1 MSQIAIE
8 GRIPNHLVEQI
19 QEIREILR
27 QIKTSS

>member
-19 QEIREILR
+19 EEIREILR
-27 QIKTSS
+27 QI